1 MAKRHYMFLLL
12 VCVMGIFLVAS
23 ASASDFNETSLSQTD
38 DVAGV
43 GEIDQTQEISETGE
57 SEELSVTDLENL
69 STDYAPSSSSEIQT
83 DVDDAGD
90 GDTIV
95 LDGYYLLNSTIN
107 VNKKLNFVGKNN
119 ATVDGNNA
127 VQLFN
132 VSTSG
137 VTFENITFKNGYFE
151 SKGGAIYFSSGGS
164 VVNCYFTNNFARS
177 GAGAIYKGNAINCT
191 FNNNSGVYGGAL
203 YGGNVLNSIFI
214 NNVGNFGGAIYSGN
228 ANNCTFRNNTAKG
241 TMVRNGAAIYETN
254 ATGCIFISNFGA
266 EAMNRGS
273 AINCTFINNS
283 PAIRYC
289 SAIDCIFINNS
300 GSRGGALIE
309 SNGTRCIF
317 INNSV
322 ETSSDGGA
330 MYGGLA
336 LNCTFI
342 NNSAGLYGA
351 LSNGIA
357 INCNFSN
364 NYACLGG
371 GAIGSSSAI
380 NCIFIN
386 NTIGGEHGYCGG
398 AIAYSSAVNCT
409 FINNSAENSYG
420 GAIARSSA
428 VNCTFIN
435 NSAIKGGAIYMTE
448 DINITDCIF
457 KANSAEDGGAIY
469 SFYTIDAINCN
480 FTENTATNNGAAIY
494 NVNANNCTFLNNSA
508 KNYGGAV
515 YFTGVGSVVNC
526 SFIGNSAEY
535 GGAVYVY
542 SGSVVNCSF
551 VNNSAS
557 DDGGAVYSDRG
568 GGSVVNCM
576 FFNNSASDYGGAV
589 YFRGGGSVVN
599 CSFIGNSAGYR
610 GGAVSGGSVVNCMFF
625 NNSASDYGGA
635 VYFGN
640 GGSVVNC
647 SFVGN
652 SAGYRGGAVYFFG
665 SGCSVVNCNFTN
677 NQANGKYSYGGAM
690 YGGSAVNCSFVS
702 NSASYMGGAMDDCS
716 AVNCSFVNN
725 SATYASAMDRGSAVN
740 CTFKGHLSNVLYDT
754 SDVLDCLFDVY
765 PTVRY
770 HYTTILDVTDL
781 VSTVGEDGF
790 LNVTVSDIRGP
801 TPDKTV
807 NITIGD
813 TQCPFKTNQFG
824 QIRVNI
830 KDYLSTVGKHVLNVN
845 VGDEIND
852 PAAKN
857 VTVIMMSNSIL
868 NVGNL
873 SVEFN
878 DDGFL
883 VANLSDIRGPLANRI
898 ISFNIAGKK
907 YNFTTD
913 SKGSVK
919 LSIRDYIS
927 ESGEYFVNVNY
938 DGEEL
943 VNPCSNDAYII
954 LKYCSVLDCDDLSIV
969 KGDESRLSV
978 ALSNENGP
986 LTGKS
991 IVFNVNG
998 KNISVPTISNV
1009 AYLKITD
1016 YLTEIGDYTV
1026 GIAFNGDE
1034 FNSPAFKTIN
1044 VHINYYEGNL
1054 SVVQIG
1060 KYYNDTVLM
1069 FNLTNSK
1076 THEGVPYASIRLS
1089 FSKGENLTL
1098 TTDAN
1103 GLANYSVP
1111 FSPDTYSFEAKVTDS
1126 HVDVNDVAQD
1136 LEINEIRG
1144 EIEITQ
1150 NGTGYDQ
1157 SDLLVKL
1164 YNPNNGD
1171 VFRNIK
1177 VNILFNTSD
1186 SDEIVTNDEGVA
1198 IYHIP
1203 FIPGTYHVLAY
1214 VMGNEYTHFDNAEKD
1229 DIVIL
1234 KSDADVTLGSDII
1247 FAYGDVGRAD
1257 VTVVGGNVDGVFVV
1271 GFPDASVGI
1280 SDGVISVTGLGVGH
1294 YVLNITVQGDDY
1306 HNSISKTFNI
1316 TVLKTASS
1324 ITGEDIVFD
1333 YGSSATVTFTVIGGS
1348 VGNVSVVGYDGKAT
1362 FEGNTVTVSGLDA
1375 GNYKLEVVISPD
1387 SAHSSVTKLFNI
1399 TVNRIDSS
1407 VTGGDIVFDY
1417 LSSGSAVLNVAGGSI
1432 SSVNVVGYDG
1442 KATLDGNVV
1451 TVSGLNAGNYT
1462 LQVKTSPDANHN
1474 AITDTNIK
1482 IIVNKIDSSVIG
1494 DRITFDY
1501 GGSGF
1506 TTVTVVGGT
1515 VSRAEIVGYSGKT
1528 RVEGNKVMVSDLDAG
1543 DYTLQITTA
1552 PYSNYNSVNGLID
1565 VSVNRVDGSFNFA
1578 KNLISF
1584 TSDSYGSVSLENV
1597 VGGSFNPSNMS
1608 VLGSSAEISYIDDGN
1623 VVMVSNLA
1631 KGDYYLI
1638 VTLIPDAN
1646 HNSVTKTIPVKVTNP
1661 TTPFIPGINLP
1672 STLEI
1677 APITFYYGGSGSSD
1691 VTVAGGTVEPS
1702 GISIDGHPEVKP
1714 DLVGNKIVVSGLAVG
1729 SYTLRVSTTPYDG
1742 FYSVTKTVSITVKKI
1757 SAAIKA
1763 SSWSDYSKSTK
1774 KWTVKLVNSNTNKPL
1789 ANMQVVL
1796 KVYKGS
1802 KLEKTLKYKTNSK
1815 GEISLKPSSWSVGK
1829 RTVKIS
1835 FTKTGYE
1842 CKSVS
1847 KTVNV
1852 LKQTKVKYTVKTVPR
1867 KDGTSVS
1874 IWIKI
1879 GKKPIKKGVK
1889 FNIYVPKRKK
1899 PVTVVTGTFNKVNK
1913 GFVGYGTNLLSA
1925 GTHKITIKPVGF
1937 KYTGSKTIKIKIK
1950 KGANKY
1956 KKSETIISKGK
1967 KQTIY
1972 NG

>member
-23 ASASDFNETSLSQTD
+23 ASASDFNETSLSQID

-57 SEELSVTDLENL
+57 SEELGVTDLENL
-69 STDYAPSSSSEIQT
+69 STDYTPSSSSEIQT
-83 DVDDAGD
+83 DVDNAGD

-95 LDGYYLLNSTIN
+95 LDGYYLLNSTIT
-107 VNKKLNFVGKNN
+107 VNKQLKFVGKNN

-177 GAGAIYKGNAINCT
+177 GAGAIYNGNAINCT

-283 PAIRYC
+283 PAIIYG

-448 DINITDCIF
+448 DINITGCIF
-457 KANSAEDGGAIY
+457 KANSAEEGGAIY
-469 SFYTIDAINCN
+469 SYDTIYVINCN
-480 FTENTATNNGAAIY
+480 FTENTATQIGGAIS
-494 NVNANNCTFLNNSA
+494 NANAINCTFLNNSA
-508 KNYGGAV
+508 YFGGAV
-515 YFTGVGSVVNC
+515 YFTS
-526 SFIGNSAEY
+526 
-535 GGAVYVY
+535 
-542 SGSVVNCSF
+542 
-551 VNNSAS
+551 
-557 DDGGAVYSDRG
+557 
-568 GGSVVNCM
+568 
-576 FFNNSASDYGGAV
+576 
-589 YFRGGGSVVN
+589 
-599 CSFIGNSAGYR
+599 
-610 GGAVSGGSVVNCMFF
+610 SGGSVER
-625 NNSASDYGGA
+625 
-635 VYFGN
+635 
-640 GGSVVNC
+640 C

-652 SAGYRGGAVYFFG
+652 SVG
-665 SGCSVVNCNFTN
+665 SD
-677 NQANGKYSYGGAM
+677 GGAM
-690 YGGSAVNCSFVS
+690 YGGSAVNCNFTNNSATGEYSKGGAMYGGSALNCTFNFNS
-702 NSASYMGGAMDDCS
+702 AKSSAGAIMFGSALNCIFFNNSASSGGALVDVSAVNCTFNFNSASSSGGAMHDGS
-716 AVNCSFVNN
+716 AVNCSFVTN
-725 SATYASAMDRGSAVN
+725 SASDGAAMFGGSAVN
-740 CTFKGHLSNVLYDT
+740 CTFNGHASNVLYGT
-754 SDVLDCLFDVY
+754 PDVLDCLFDIY

-781 VSTVGEDGF
+781 VNTVGEDGF
-790 LNVTVSDIRGP
+790 INVTVSDIRGP

-813 TQCPFKTNQFG
+813 TQYSFKTNQFG
-824 QIRVNI
+824 EISVNI
-830 KDYLSTVGKHVLNVN
+830 NDYLSTVGRHVLNVD

-857 VTVIMMSNSIL
+857 VTVIMKSNSIL

-883 VANLSDIRGPLANRI
+883 VANLSDIRGQLADRT

-927 ESGEYFVNVNY
+927 ENGEYFVNVYY
-938 DGEEL
+938 DGEEF
-943 VNPCSNDAYII
+943 VNPCSNDAHII
-954 LKYCSVLDCDDLSIV
+954 LKYGSVLDCDDLSIV
-969 KGDESRLSV
+969 KGDESRLSA

-986 LTGKS
+986 LTGNS
-991 IVFNVNG
+991 IVFEVNG

-1044 VHINYYEGNL
+1044 VHINYYKGNL

-1076 THEGVPYASIRLS
+1076 TQKGVPDASIRLT

-1098 TTDAN
+1098 TTDSN
-1103 GLANYSVP
+1103 GLANYSVQ
-1111 FSPDTYSFEAKVTDS
+1111 FSPDTYSFEAKVTDL
-1126 HVDVNDVAQD
+1126 HVYVNDVARN

-1150 NGTGYDQ
+1150 NGTGYNQ

-1186 SDEIVTNDEGVA
+1186 SDEIVTNEDGVA

-1203 FIPGTYHVLAY
+1203 FIPDTYHVLAY

-1229 DIVIL
+1229 DIVIV
-1234 KSDADVTLGSDII
+1234 KSDADVTLGNDII
-1247 FAYGDVGRAD
+1247 FAYGDVGHSD
-1257 VTVVGGNVDGVFVV
+1257 VIVVGGNVNGVAVV

-1294 YVLNITVQGDDY
+1294 YVLNITVQGDEY

-1333 YGSSATVTFTVIGGS
+1333 YGSSATVTFTVAGGS

-1375 GNYKLEVVISPD
+1375 GNYKLEVVTSPD
-1387 SAHSSVTKLFNI
+1387 SAHSSVTKLFNV

-1417 LSSGSAVLNVAGGSI
+1417 LSSGSAVLNVAGGSV

-1462 LQVKTSPDANHN
+1462 LQVTTSPDANHN

-1631 KGDYYLI
+1631 KGDYYLS

-1802 KLEKTLKYKTNSK
+1802 KLEKTLKYKTNSN

-1852 LKQTKVKYTVKTVPR
+1852 LKQTKVKYTVKSVPR

-1967 KQTIY
+1967 LQTILK
-1972 NG
+1972 G